1 MPTQCGAKSPV
12 GIVAAL
18 HRENNVCWRSKIV
31 PLGTPQDLQ
40 DLLPLTT
47 PDAADAGE
55 DADGFDVVHARA
67 AEIAG

>member
-1 MPTQCGAKSPV
+1 MGLERPAPPPTLCAQADT
-12 GIVAAL
+12 
-18 HRENNVCWRSKIV
+18 

-55 DADGFDVVHARA
+55 DADGFDVVHART